1 MVLPKDIST
10 FVPGYLS
17 LHSSSFTTS
26 TGATLSGIALKWTPN
41 QLMNGNTIEDKSVS
55 WQYALNLELRFVQF
69 IHCHQV
75 KKVIQF
81 DFIRYLCKFKKLGPG
96 LNKGS
101 DKYTLV
107 V

>member
-75 KKVIQF
+75 KKVIQY
-81 DFIRYLCKFKKLGPG
+81 DFITVIAFYATYANLK
-96 LNKGS
+96 S
-101 DKYTLV
+101 LV
-107 V
+107 LA